1 MQAPPQLSYISRQ
14 PINSSRL
21 TIPIAANP
29 RAGTPT
35 PTTSG
40 STRLARLVLGTH
52 ARRAVRR
59 QLAECAGIG
68 RSAPAI
74 GHGTTPLGW
83 QLGEALGHG
92 GRDSG
97 RGMEWSG
104 AHWALGY
111 MGERARIVLS
121 EAKLPLL
128 VAATPIVSEIDSLLP
143 FLSHVVAPHCSSPS
157 CTLPVACVVTTSEAF
172 PLHEPE
178 LQRDHYGGPRQ
189 SAVPLQSAGPR

>member
-59 QLAECAGIG
+59 QLAECAGIS

-104 AHWALGY
+104 AHWAPGY

-128 VAATPIVSEIDSLLP
+128 VQTTPIVSNINLP
-143 FLSHVVAPHCSSPS
+143 LRFPLPRIVAP
-157 CTLPVACVVTTSEAF
+157 
-172 PLHEPE
+172 
-178 LQRDHYGGPRQ
+178 
-189 SAVPLQSAGPR
+189 